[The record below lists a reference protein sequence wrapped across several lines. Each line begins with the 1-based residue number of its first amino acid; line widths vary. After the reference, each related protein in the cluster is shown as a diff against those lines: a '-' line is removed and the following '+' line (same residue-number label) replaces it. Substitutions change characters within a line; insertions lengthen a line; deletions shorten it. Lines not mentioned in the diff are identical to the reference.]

1 MLSARRTTGWLWL
14 TPAGQAPARKRAF
27 TILDGSYGLCTRP
40 ETLIFRTNFIPPPIN
55 SKHRFDS
62 AVARSIRTPLTY
74 LRQRRMV
81 TAVSDQDVFEKML
94 ETARW
99 MRQRRRER
107 LARLAGLAGRGR
119 ARKEPAVDVRS
130 IRALTGLSQ
139 AKFAELL
146 SIEVAT
152 LRNWEQGRRE
162 PTGAARALLRAIRNN
177 PIAVIKALSD

>member
-1 MLSARRTTGWLWL
+1 
-14 TPAGQAPARKRAF
+14 
-27 TILDGSYGLCTRP
+27 
-40 ETLIFRTNFIPPPIN
+40 
-55 SKHRFDS
+55 
-62 AVARSIRTPLTY
+62 LTY
-74 LRQRRMV
+74 VRQRRIV
-81 TAVSDQDVFEKML
+81 AAVSDQDVFEKML

-107 LARLAGLAGRGR
+107 LARLAGLAGRAAR
-119 ARKEPAVDVRS
+119 AKSEPAVDVRS